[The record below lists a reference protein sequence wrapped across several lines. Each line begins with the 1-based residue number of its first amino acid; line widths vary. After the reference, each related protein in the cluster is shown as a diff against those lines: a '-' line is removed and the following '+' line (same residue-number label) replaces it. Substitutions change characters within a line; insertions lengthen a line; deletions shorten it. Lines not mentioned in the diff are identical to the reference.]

1 MQKDICIGDVQS
13 GGHDGQNVELKGWI
27 NRTRGSNKIRFIV
40 LRDSTGRIQCVA
52 KRETIGDETFEA
64 LKSALIETSVIIRG
78 KVNVDERSEGGHE
91 LVVDS
96 AEIIGPVNPENPFP
110 ITESAMAN
118 AENNFGL
125 NSNDLYISKAIA
137 DEGPTLK
144 RFRPRARGRAGRINK
159 RTSHL
164 IIELA
169 STGE

>member
-1 MQKDICIGDVQS
+1 ME
-13 GGHDGQNVELKGWI
+13 N
-27 NRTRGSNKIRFIV
+27 
-40 LRDSTGRIQCVA
+40 
-52 KRETIGDETFEA
+52 ETITAKSKYIRQSPYKLRLVLNLIRGLPVSEA
-64 LKSALIETSVIIRG
+64 LDVLKFTKRKASDEITKVI
-78 KVNVDERSEGGHE
+78 
-91 LVVDS
+91 
-96 AEIIGPVNPENPFP
+96 
-110 ITESAMAN
+110 ESAMAN

>member
-1 MQKDICIGDVQS
+1 ME
-13 GGHDGQNVELKGWI
+13 N
-27 NRTRGSNKIRFIV
+27 
-40 LRDSTGRIQCVA
+40 
-52 KRETIGDETFEA
+52 ETITAKSKYIRQSPYKLRLVLNLIRGLPVSEA
-64 LKSALIETSVIIRG
+64 LDILKFTKRKASDEITKVI
-78 KVNVDERSEGGHE
+78 
-91 LVVDS
+91 
-96 AEIIGPVNPENPFP
+96 
-110 ITESAMAN
+110 ESAMAN

-125 NSNDLYISKAIA
+125 NSNNLYISKAIA

>member
-1 MQKDICIGDVQS
+1 ME
-13 GGHDGQNVELKGWI
+13 N
-27 NRTRGSNKIRFIV
+27 
-40 LRDSTGRIQCVA
+40 
-52 KRETIGDETFEA
+52 ETITAKSKYIRQSPYKLRLVLNLIRGLPVSEA
-64 LKSALIETSVIIRG
+64 LDILKFTKRKASDEITKVIQ
-78 KVNVDERSEGGHE
+78 
-91 LVVDS
+91 
-96 AEIIGPVNPENPFP
+96 
-110 ITESAMAN
+110 SAMAN

-164 IIELA
+164 VIELA

>member
-1 MQKDICIGDVQS
+1 ME
-13 GGHDGQNVELKGWI
+13 N
-27 NRTRGSNKIRFIV
+27 
-40 LRDSTGRIQCVA
+40 
-52 KRETIGDETFEA
+52 ETITAKSKYIRQSPYKLRLVLNLIRGLPVSEA
-64 LKSALIETSVIIRG
+64 LDILKFTKRKASDEITKVIQ
-78 KVNVDERSEGGHE
+78 
-91 LVVDS
+91 
-96 AEIIGPVNPENPFP
+96 
-110 ITESAMAN
+110 SAMAN

-144 RFRPRARGRAGRINK
+144 RFRPRVRGRAGRINK

>member
-1 MQKDICIGDVQS
+1 ME
-13 GGHDGQNVELKGWI
+13 N
-27 NRTRGSNKIRFIV
+27 
-40 LRDSTGRIQCVA
+40 
-52 KRETIGDETFEA
+52 ETITAKSKYIRQSPYKLRLVLNLIRGLPVSEA
-64 LKSALIETSVIIRG
+64 LNILKFTKRKASDEITKVIQ
-78 KVNVDERSEGGHE
+78 
-91 LVVDS
+91 
-96 AEIIGPVNPENPFP
+96 
-110 ITESAMAN
+110 SAMAN

>member
-1 MQKDICIGDVQS
+1 ME
-13 GGHDGQNVELKGWI
+13 N
-27 NRTRGSNKIRFIV
+27 
-40 LRDSTGRIQCVA
+40 
-52 KRETIGDETFEA
+52 ETITAKSKYIRQSPYKLRLVLNLIRGLPVSEA
-64 LKSALIETSVIIRG
+64 LDILKFTKRKASDEITKVIQ
-78 KVNVDERSEGGHE
+78 
-91 LVVDS
+91 
-96 AEIIGPVNPENPFP
+96 
-110 ITESAMAN
+110 SAMAN

-164 IIELA
+164 LIELA

>member
-1 MQKDICIGDVQS
+1 ME
-13 GGHDGQNVELKGWI
+13 N
-27 NRTRGSNKIRFIV
+27 
-40 LRDSTGRIQCVA
+40 
-52 KRETIGDETFEA
+52 ETITAKSKYIRQSPYKLRLVLNLIRGLPVSEA
-64 LKSALIETSVIIRG
+64 LDILKFTKRKASDEITKVIQ
-78 KVNVDERSEGGHE
+78 
-91 LVVDS
+91 
-96 AEIIGPVNPENPFP
+96 
-110 ITESAMAN
+110 SAMAN

-169 STGE
+169 STVE

>member
-1 MQKDICIGDVQS
+1 MENETVTAKSKYIRQS
-13 GGHDGQNVELKGWI
+13 PYKLRLVLNLI
-27 NRTRGSNKIRFIV
+27 RGLPVS
-40 LRDSTGRIQCVA
+40 
-52 KRETIGDETFEA
+52 EA
-64 LKSALIETSVIIRG
+64 LDILKFTKRKASDEITKVIQ
-78 KVNVDERSEGGHE
+78 
-91 LVVDS
+91 
-96 AEIIGPVNPENPFP
+96 
-110 ITESAMAN
+110 SAMAN